1 MVKLHC
7 QLFEA
12 KEMSK
17 CKIKTLSIS
26 QINVDQKNPRLKDTS
41 SQKQAINEMFE
52 DQGDKI
58 IKLASHIVKY
68 GLNPTERL
76 LVFKE
81 NKKYVDGDGNRRLIA
96 LKVLETP
103 DILENGE
110 WKKQIEKIRM
120 TSTLPSQLECA
131 VFNNREEAKIWISLN
146 HKGQGQGEGR
156 IPWDSAAKDRFN
168 QTQSIGTQI
177 MEKYVNK
184 KDREKYQKTT
194 MDRFFNYKDIKENLN
209 IELDDKGLIDFLKIN
224 TQHTKLVVQALAN
237 IKVADVYNKEKAKAF
252 HKDIITQNY
261 PQQRELGRKT
271 TRSRSTVVPKDFILR
286 INETKANNIFGEL
299 KRINVKEFPNASAIL
314 LRAFLELTVDSYC
327 KKKGIK
333 IEKNRV
339 KLLEKLKS
347 AYTNMDLKR
356 NQIKV
361 LNSIVANPND
371 PAHTNILNSYTHNPH
386 HNPDPES
393 VKTAF
398 DNLQIF
404 FEQAYLK

>member
-1 MVKLHC
+1 
-7 QLFEA
+7 
-12 KEMSK
+12 MSK

-41 SQKQAINEMFE
+41 SQQRAINEMFE

-58 IKLASHIVKY
+58 IKLASHIAKH
-68 GLNPTERL
+68 GLNPTERF

-103 DILENGE
+103 NILDNGK
-110 WKKQIEKIRM
+110 WKKQIKKIQV
-120 TSTLPSQLECA
+120 TITLPSQLECA
-131 VFNNREEAKIWISLN
+131 VFNNREDAKIWISLN
-146 HKGQGQGEGR
+146 HNGQGQGEGR
-156 IPWDSAAKDRFN
+156 IPWGSAAKDRFN

-177 MEKYVNK
+177 IEKYVNK

-194 MDRFFNYKDIKENLN
+194 VDRFFNYKDIKENLN
-209 IELDDKGLIDFLKIN
+209 IKLDDKGFIDFLKID
-224 TQHTKLVVQALAN
+224 TQYIKPVVQSLAN
-237 IKVADVYNKEKAKAF
+237 VKVADVYDKEKAKVF
-252 HKDIITQNY
+252 YKNIITQNFL
-261 PQQRELGRKT
+261 QRRTHGRKT
-271 TRSRSTVVPKDFILR
+271 TRARSTVVPKDFILR

-299 KRINVKEFPNASAIL
+299 KKINVNEFPNASAIL
-314 LRAFLELTVDSYC
+314 LRAFLELAVDSYC
-327 KKKGIK
+327 KKKGIE

-339 KLLEKLKS
+339 KLLEKFKS

-361 LNSIVANPND
+361 LDSIVANPND

-393 VKTAF
+393 VKIAF